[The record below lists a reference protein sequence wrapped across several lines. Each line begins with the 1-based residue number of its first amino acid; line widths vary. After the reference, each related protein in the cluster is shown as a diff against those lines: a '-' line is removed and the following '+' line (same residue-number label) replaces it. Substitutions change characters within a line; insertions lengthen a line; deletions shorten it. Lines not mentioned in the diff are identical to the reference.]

1 MGYRAIHW
9 TERSEEHDARHS
21 ITPEE
26 VEQAVFGRPHF
37 ETSGRDDSTLIYG
50 TTDAGRY
57 LLTVMVDSTAE
68 GDSWYV
74 ATARDMTPNEKRLF
88 AQRAR

>member
-1 MGYRAIHW
+1 VGYRAIHW
-9 TERSEEHDARHS
+9 TERSEEHIARHR

-26 VEQAVFGRPHF
+26 VEQAVFTRPQF

-50 TTDAGRY
+50 TTDAGRH
-57 LLTVMVDSTAE
+57 LLTVMVDSAAE
-68 GDSWYV
+68 PDSWYV
-74 ATARDMTPNEKRLF
+74 ATARDMTPSEKRLF